1 MRADIANTE
10 IAKTLD
16 VQHTT
21 VSRYRSGDR
30 VPSLDVML
38 KIAEEYDWGLELQAL
53 SRQAGTWHEGFEA
66 ALATKFG
73 EVEGDDDERPSS

>member
-1 MRADIANTE
+1 MRANIANTE

-38 KIAEEYDWGLELQAL
+38 KIADEYDWALQLQAL
-53 SRQAGTWHEGFEA
+53 SRQAGLWHEGFEA

-73 EVEGDDDERPSS
+73 EEEDDERPTS